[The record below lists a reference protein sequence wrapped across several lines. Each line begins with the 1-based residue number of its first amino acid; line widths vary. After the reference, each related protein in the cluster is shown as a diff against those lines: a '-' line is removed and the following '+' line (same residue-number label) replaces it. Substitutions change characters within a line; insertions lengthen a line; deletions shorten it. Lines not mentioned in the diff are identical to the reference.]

1 MLLQVALFPS
11 FLWLSSVELYVYC
24 IFFFH
29 SSINV
34 HLDYFHAL
42 TNNSAAMNIG
52 VYASFWIIVLFFQ
65 FLEEFP
71 YCFP

>member
-11 FLWLSSVELYVYC
+11 FLWLSSVELYVYY

-29 SSINV
+29 SSING

-42 TNNSAAMNIG
+42 TIVNSAAMSIG
-52 VYASFWIIVLFFQ
+52 VHASF
-65 FLEEFP
+65 
-71 YCFP
+71 